1 MVCRNTLNSRKI
13 DCLQNGVGTRC
24 RFFNFIACALW
35 YRADR
40 EGWVRN
46 SIFFVFPLFFY
57 LFFTF
62 FCSVWL
68 ILSVSIHA
76 YCWATLQF
84 PIEKINAVHTWVLA
98 TVPTSLSYYRI
109 RGYSP
114 FNKLQDVHEKK
125 NRHLPSTS
133 NGNFGIFAKMIS
145 QDRRGQSQ
153 ERGKLLSLPPNKTK
167 SKPNFHFVGWFSFLL
182 FHFTRLPM
190 STRGGKKNVISTIY
204 YISQ

>member
-13 DCLQNGVGTRC
+13 DCLRNGVGTRC

-84 PIEKINAVHTWVLA
+84 PIEKINVVVHTWILA
-98 TVPTSLSYYRI
+98 KVPTSLSYYRI

-125 NRHLPSTS
+125 QTLTKH
-133 NGNFGIFAKMIS
+133 F
-145 QDRRGQSQ
+145 
-153 ERGKLLSLPPNKTK
+153 ERKLWHICKND
-167 SKPNFHFVGWFSFLL
+167 
-182 FHFTRLPM
+182 FTR
-190 STRGGKKNVISTIY
+190 STRAKPRKRQTSLTSAEQNKK
-204 YISQ
+204 